1 MKILCAPSEVLTMSK
16 LGNNGGLTI
25 RDIAR
30 ITGYSRSTVSLAIND
45 SDKINNET
53 KALILDTIKRV
64 GYAPNPAARALG
76 IRSREVVAAR
86 RQVTG
91 DQAVAG

>member
-1 MKILCAPSEVLTMSK
+1 MLNK
-16 LGNNGGLTI
+16 LENNGGLTI

-45 SDKINNET
+45 SDKINKET
-53 KALILDTIKRV
+53 KTLIMDTIARV

-76 IRSREVVAAR
+76 IRSRQVVAAR
-86 RQVTG
+86 KAVTLTKPMI
-91 DQAVAG
+91 DAAG